1 MFNEYRYHN
10 YNIIKRD
17 PTKWSSNWHQF
28 PGLPY
33 IPFLTELEEWI
44 QPIGDDLHEFMQQK
58 WHYSIYISIA
68 YIALILTLKY
78 LMKWRQ
84 PFNLRLPMAIWSSV
98 LAVFS
103 IIGVIR
109 CLPEFINILIG
120 KGFTAS
126 FCNSSYYKVSQFS
139 ILNKLYVRAMGFPF
153 YLIKLF
159 KSKNISIDF

>member
-10 YNIIKRD
+10 YNVIKRD
-17 PTKWSSNWHQF
+17 PTKWSSNWHRF

-58 WHYSIYISIA
+58 WQYSIYMSIA
-68 YIALILTLKY
+68 YIVLILTLKH
-78 LMKWRQ
+78 LMKSRQ

-103 IIGVIR
+103 ILGVIR
-109 CLPEFINILIG
+109 CLPEFINILIEE
-120 KGFTAS
+120 GFTAS

-139 ILNKLYVRAMGFPF
+139 ILNRLYVRAMGLPF

-159 KSKNISIDF
+159 KSKNT